1 MVEKQTTPVT
11 PGDVY
16 PLGKY
21 IVLAELGR
29 GGMAQVYLALS
40 RGQSGFN
47 KLVVLKL
54 LRSHLAEDPEFLEM
68 FLAEARLAARLNHAN
83 IVQTYEVGF
92 EAGRHCI
99 IMEYLEGRTLTE
111 LETATRSQP
120 MPLSFGVRILAEA
133 LAALHYAHELCDV
146 DGLPLGIV
154 HRDVSPHNL
163 IVTYDGQVK
172 LGLDFGI
179 AKATQ
184 DDARTKTGVFKGK
197 LRYTA
202 PERLT
207 TDVNDRRSDI
217 FSVGVLLWQL
227 LTRRHVW
234 AGMNDLTVMQHLS
247 NRTRIPSPRSVV
259 ADVPRQL
266 EQICLKALDPLPD
279 ARFQT
284 AAEMEDALEEF
295 LANESG
301 GITNRT
307 LAKFLGEVFGESR
320 QSFQHLVDQQM
331 RVAASLPFDAS
342 ADESF
347 SGPNESRSRL
357 ALRTSTPMSISTSQL
372 GAGVGAQEPPE
383 GSLAATPPPD
393 PHGARGMWKTAAVG
407 ILLAI
412 ATAVV
417 IVTRMRGAQDP
428 PPAATQTPTVAAI
441 SIGTAQEPQTPAPSA
456 PSAPSASSTSALIAS
471 ATSAPPR
478 APSVAAPGPARESS
492 PRGQAPPPHVAAAP
506 KAAAPATA
514 AEPACSP
521 PYYLSNGIKTF
532 KPECL

>member
-1 MVEKQTTPVT
+1 MVEKQITPVT

-29 GGMAQVYLALS
+29 GGMAEVYLALS

-54 LRSHLAEDPEFLEM
+54 LRSHLAEDPAFLDM

-92 EAGRHCI
+92 ESGRHCI
-99 IMEYLEGRTLTE
+99 VMEYLEGRTLME
-111 LETATRSQP
+111 LESATRAKP

-146 DGLPLGIV
+146 DERPLGIV

-163 IVTYDGQVK
+163 LVTYDGQVK
-172 LGLDFGI
+172 LLDFGI

-184 DDARTKTGVFKGK
+184 DDANTRTGVFKGK

-207 TDVNDRRSDI
+207 TDANDRRSDI

-234 AGMNDLTVMQHLS
+234 AGMNDLTVMQQLA

-259 ADVPRQL
+259 ADVPTRL
-266 EQICLKALDPLPD
+266 EQICLKALDPSPD

-320 QSFQHLVDQQM
+320 QSFQHVVDQQM
-331 RVAASLPFDAS
+331 RVAASLPLDAS
-342 ADESF
+342 AEESF
-347 SGPNESRSRL
+347 SSPNESRSRL
-357 ALRTSTPMSISTSQL
+357 AVRTSTSMSISQP
-372 GAGVGAQEPPE
+372 AAAIGAQEPVDE
-383 GSLAATPPPD
+383 LLAAIPPPD
-393 PHGARGMWKTAAVG
+393 AQGPRRTWKIAAAG
-407 ILLAI
+407 IVLGVAS
-412 ATAVV
+412 AAV
-417 IVTRMRGAQDP
+417 IVTQMRGAQEP
-428 PPAATQTPTVAAI
+428 LSPATQAPTAAAT
-441 SIGTAQEPQTPAPSA
+441 SIETIQELQTPAPSA
-456 PSAPSASSTSALIAS
+456 SSTPAPIAS
-471 ATSAPPR
+471 ATSGPPR
-478 APSVAAPGPARESS
+478 AAPVAAPRPARESS
-492 PRGQAPPPHVAAAP
+492 PRGQAPPLHVAAAP
-506 KAAAPATA
+506 KPAAPATA
-514 AEPACSP
+514 AEPTCSP